1 MMMTMGHVELLT
13 FFPWSVTPF
22 PARRSASRTV
32 QAATLEAEVCLAMAP
47 VEAAGSEAEA
57 LVAAAP
63 LAGEVAV
70 AA

>member
-13 FFPWSVTPF
+13 FFPWSVTQL

-32 QAATLEAEVCLAMAP
+32 QAAA
-47 VEAAGSEAEA
+47 SEAEA

-63 LAGEVAV
+63 VEAAASEAEALV
-70 AA
+70 AAALVAG